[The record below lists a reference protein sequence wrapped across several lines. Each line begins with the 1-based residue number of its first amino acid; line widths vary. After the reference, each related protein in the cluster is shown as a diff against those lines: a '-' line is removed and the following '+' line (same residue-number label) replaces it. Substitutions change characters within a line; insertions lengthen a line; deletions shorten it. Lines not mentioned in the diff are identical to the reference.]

1 MAHTKAQM
9 DESNARAECSAR
21 EGESERETEKT
32 HANSRETDAE
42 MNIKYLV
49 NNAHVRHSHTHS
61 HTRTHWRAHT
71 RAVHNAKCLVDAN
84 RNC

>member
-21 EGESERETEKT
+21 ERARETEKT

-49 NNAHVRHSHTHS
+49 NNAHVRALTHTRT

>member
-49 NNAHVRHSHTHS
+49 NNAHVRALTHTNTHP
-61 HTRTHWRAHT
+61 HTLARTHT
-71 RAVHNAKCLVDAN
+71 CSS
-84 RNC
+84 